1 MAIQCSTGRL
11 WDNDGMPFELFV
23 GLRYTLTRRHD
34 NFVSTISVISMA
46 GLALSVASLIVVL
59 SVVNGFERE
68 FRERIL
74 SATAHVQITA
84 PGGPLEQWQA
94 LASSVR
100 LQPRVESVEPYVD
113 AQAMLS
119 SGSVARGVLLHG
131 IEPQADALGGHLAA
145 HLRAGRLDALQP
157 GQWHVILG
165 ADLAAALGVGLGE
178 RIALVS
184 PQSSAPGRMAP
195 RLHDLEVVGIIAL
208 GLYQFDSVVALMN
221 MQDVAALGG
230 EEAVSV
236 GATGQAPVAEASTVS
251 GLRLRLHDPF
261 AAPEVAQDLAR
272 QWPGLVVSPWTRTQG
287 NLFQAVRTSKAM
299 LAIIL
304 ALIVGVAAFN
314 IVATLVMAVVD
325 KEADIAILRTLGA
338 SRGAVLRI
346 FMLQGVMI
354 GLIGTLTG
362 LVLGVAVA
370 VNVDVIVPAIE
381 RLTGFRFLSA
391 EVYQIGELPSAI
403 HLRDLVMTVA
413 ASLGLSFLATLY
425 PSWRA
430 SQVAPAQALRDE

>member
-1 MAIQCSTGRL
+1 
-11 WDNDGMPFELFV
+11 MPYELFV

-46 GLALSVASLIVVL
+46 GIALSVAALIVVL

-74 SATAHVQITA
+74 TATAHVQINA
-84 PGGPLEQWQA
+84 PSGLLTDWEA
-94 LASSVR
+94 LATR
-100 LQPRVESVEPYVD
+100 LRALPDVVSVEPYVD

-131 IEPQADALGGHLAA
+131 IDPEADAAGGHLAA
-145 HLRAGRLDALQP
+145 HLRAGRLDALVP
-157 GQWHVILG
+157 GQWRVILG
-165 ADLAAALGVGLGE
+165 ADLARALGVATGD

-195 RLHDLEVVGIIAL
+195 RLHDLEVAGVVAV
-208 GLYQFDSVVALMN
+208 GLYQFDSVIALMN
-221 MQDVAALGG
+221 RQDVSALRAESGAAEREGPD
-230 EEAVSV
+230 
-236 GATGQAPVAEASTVS
+236 GQAVLPATSERSGVS
-251 GLRLRLHDPF
+251 GLRLRLRDPF
-261 AAPEVAQDLAR
+261 AAPALADDLAR
-272 QWPGLVVSPWTRTQG
+272 RLPGVATSPWTRTQG

-299 LAIIL
+299 LALIL

-314 IVATLVMAVVD
+314 IVATLVMAVID

-346 FMLQGVMI
+346 FMTQGVMI
-354 GLIGTLTG
+354 GLIGTLAG
-362 LVLGVAVA
+362 AVLGVGVA
-370 VNVDVIVPAIE
+370 LNVDVIVPTIE
-381 RLTGFRFLSA
+381 RLIGFRFLSA
-391 EVYQIGELPSAI
+391 EVYQIAELPSAL
-403 HLRDLVMTVA
+403 HARDIALTVM